1 MNTITTSPPE
11 SPATVTQANK
21 LIEASYHLTLAEKRV
36 LLALLAQV
44 HSHPDASAI
53 DPYTP
58 LTVTA
63 GGIADMVGIPTK
75 KAYELLADAVERLAE
90 RWVIINN
97 PDPEDPDLERT
108 RTRWVTAIDYRS
120 GRGEIR
126 TYFAP
131 KIIPY
136 ITQLSSEFTR
146 YRLQYVAS
154 MTSVYAI
161 RLYELLIQWQGA
173 GEREVEVDWLK
184 DKFQI
189 AGKYPRM
196 YDFKKFVLQPAID
209 QINEHS
215 NLWVRWGQ
223 RKVGRQVVALQFQ
236 FGLKQSK
243 ETNEAITETNQPPR
257 KLTRTYIEKHARP
270 GETWEQAAARL
281 RATRTKP
288 PPTK

>member
-1 MNTITTSPPE
+1 MNTIAALPPT
-11 SPATVTQANK
+11 ATVAQANK

-44 HSHPDASAI
+44 NSHPDASVI

-75 KAYELLADAVERLAE
+75 KAYELLSDAVERLAE
-90 RWVIINN
+90 RWVIIDS
-97 PDPEDPDLERT
+97 PDPENAHLTRT
-108 RTRWVTAIDYRS
+108 RTRWVTAIDYQP
-120 GRGEIR
+120 GRGELQ
-126 TYFAP
+126 TFLAP

-136 ITQLSSEFTR
+136 LTQLSSEFTR

-154 MTSVYAI
+154 MKSVYAI

-184 DKFQI
+184 EKFDI

-196 YDFKKFVLQPAID
+196 YDFKKRVLDPAVD
-209 QINEHS
+209 EINEHS
-215 NLWVRWGQ
+215 NLWVRWDQ
-223 RKVGRQVVALQFQ
+223 RKSGRVVIALQFQ
-236 FGLKQSK
+236 FGVKAPTEAEAAKAVSGSK
-243 ETNEAITETNQPPR
+243 KGTRRRMTR
-257 KLTRTYIEKHARP
+257 KEIERQARP
-270 GETWEQAAARL
+270 GESWAQAEARV
-281 RATRTKP
+281 RRER
-288 PPTK
+288 